1 MAKKKAIT
9 LTDPVP
15 NTDNLVSAD
24 VPAKQ
29 SYTVV
34 ARRYRPQ
41 QFNELIG
48 QEHVAQSLVNALE
61 TGRVAHAYLF
71 TGSRGVGKTSAARI
85 LAKALNCV
93 EGPTPT
99 PCDKC
104 ESCKGIATGEDVD
117 VLEFDAA
124 SHTKVEQMREILQNV
139 GFRPTR
145 SRYKI
150 YIIDEVHML
159 STSSFNAL
167 LKTLEEPPPHIKFI
181 LATTESQKIPI
192 TILSRC
198 QRFDFANVGPA
209 KILDILKKIVA
220 QEGYEADEE
229 ALRLIARRAG
239 GSMRD
244 SHSLLDQLIAS
255 ASGKLRLESVYSI
268 LGGAGEER
276 VNELAAAILNR
287 DPKLALDLISN
298 WIDRGLQ
305 VGELVEQLIG
315 YWRSLMMIKCGG
327 PEVRELP
334 ISPTQKQAIEIQTN
348 QVSLDSILA
357 GLDVWTTTRGRM
369 RDTVLAQVLLEVAV
383 VRLARMEDL
392 VPISQLVQAV
402 TQVGGAVLSA
412 SRQSNALPE
421 ASADVKKNEIMVSE
435 KEVIE
440 PLTASEESTLT
451 LAENTLPQLW
461 SHLTRHLSAKY
472 PILAN
477 QLKQSI
483 QPAIFGPNT
492 LVIRF
497 PSDYNHLR
505 EACAT
510 EANILRIQDGL
521 QQLTGKH
528 VDIRMEVAAGVISG
542 TTTETNRN
550 TSVNPVTER
559 RKLLMSL
566 PLFRKASEVLGAQIW
581 HVDDEFNP
589 DAPPKTN
596 TSASEDPEES

>member
-1 MAKKKAIT
+1 MAKKKTAT
-9 LTDPVP
+9 LTDPAKDEP
-15 NTDNLVSAD
+15 VSAD
-24 VPAKQ
+24 LPAKQ

-93 EGPTPT
+93 EGPTTT

-104 ESCKGIATGEDVD
+104 ESCKAIATGEDVD

-139 GFRPTR
+139 GFRPAR

-181 LATTESQKIPI
+181 LATTEVQKIPI

-209 KILDILKKIVA
+209 KIFEILKKIA
-220 QEGYEADEE
+220 TQEGYQADDE

-255 ASGKLRLESVYSI
+255 APGKLTVESVHAI

-276 VNELAAAILNR
+276 INELAAAILNR
-287 DPKLALDLISN
+287 DPKLALDLISS
-298 WIDRGLQ
+298 WVERGLQ
-305 VGELVEQLIG
+305 IGELVEQLIG
-315 YWRSLMMIKCGG
+315 YWRSLMIIKCGG
-327 PEVRELP
+327 PDVRELP
-334 ISPTQKQAIEIQTN
+334 ISPAQKQAIETLSQQISMDT
-348 QVSLDSILA
+348 ILA
-357 GLDVWTTTRGRM
+357 GLDVWTATRGKM
-369 RDTVLAQVLLEVAV
+369 RDTVLAQVVLEVAV

-392 VPISQLVQAV
+392 LPISQLVQVVA
-402 TQVGGAVLSA
+402 QAGGAVIGA
-412 SRQSNALPE
+412 SRQQNALPE
-421 ASADVKKNEIMVSE
+421 ASGGVKKNNMMVPE
-435 KEVIE
+435 KETNGQLI
-440 PLTASEESTLT
+440 AHEESTLT
-451 LAENTLPQLW
+451 LSENTLPELW
-461 SHLTRHLSAKY
+461 SLLIRNLSARY

-477 QLKQSI
+477 QLKSAI

-505 EACAT
+505 EACDT
-510 EANILRIQDGL
+510 EGNTLRIQDGL
-521 QQLTGKH
+521 QQLTGKP
-528 VDIRMEVAAGVISG
+528 VSIRMEVASETTSG
-542 TTTETNRN
+542 SPARTLRN

-559 RKLLMSL
+559 RKLLMTL
-566 PLFRKASEVLGAQIW
+566 PLFRKASEALGAQIW
-581 HVDDEFNP
+581 HVDEEFNP
-589 DAPPKTN
+589 DAPPKPN
-596 TSASEDPEES
+596 ASASEDLDEN